1 MNDATVAANFKAHCP
16 RCFRREWIVSPN
28 PDIVQCDRCHYL
40 FALRGDPVLSQPP
53 PPPSAGDLHYSFADA
68 MVRQGQRHRVSLA
81 HAKRE
86 RVRQLVYVMLDKY
99 SFQSC
104 TAAEAVKIA
113 NDLDDEIERIGAP
126 KNA

>member
-53 PPPSAGDLHYSFADA
+53 PPPSAGDFHYSFADA
-68 MVRQGQRHRVSLA
+68 LA

>member
-1 MNDATVAANFKAHCP
+1 MNDATVAAGNFKAHCP
-16 RCFRREWIVSPN
+16 RCLRREWIRTSN
-28 PDIVQCDRCHYL
+28 PDVIQCGYCHYL
-40 FALRGDPVLSQPP
+40 FAIGGDPVLSQPAP
-53 PPPSAGDLHYSFADA
+53 PSSAGDFHYSFRAANADA
-68 MVRQGQRHRVSLA
+68 LA

-99 SFQSC
+99 SFRSC
-104 TAAEAVKIA
+104 SAEEAVKIA

>member
-16 RCFRREWIVSPN
+16 RCLRREWIPTSDFRSSDV
-28 PDIVQCDRCHYL
+28 VQCGYCHYL
-40 FALRGDPVLSQPP
+40 FALRGAPVLTQPP
-53 PPPSAGDLHYSFADA
+53 PPQSASDFIYSFDDIHAY
-68 MVRQGQRHRVSLA
+68 
-81 HAKRE
+81 AKRE
-86 RVRQLVYVMLDKY
+86 RVRQLIYVMLDKH
-99 SFQSC
+99 SLQNC